1 MRKFLLLSSAAL
13 SMFAVGCVSAEE
25 VCESGVELACERA
38 HECTAQS
45 TKDNAT
51 WQATF
56 GTSVADC
63 KTKLTTASKC
73 SEKKETDELCTG
85 TSAGKKYNL
94 SKASQCSDAK
104 KAQSCADYNDT
115 SKTPTVCGQ
124 ICE

>member
-38 HECTAQS
+38 HECTAQA

-51 WQATF
+51 WQAAF

-73 SEKKETDELCTG
+73 SEKKELDQLCTDAD
-85 TSAGKKYNL
+85 AGKKFNL
-94 SKASQCSDAK
+94 SKASECADAR
-104 KAQSCADYNDT
+104 KAQSCADYADT
-115 SKTPTVCGQ
+115 AKTPAACKVR
-124 ICE
+124 CE